1 MRYVFGFIAGI
12 IFGAFI
18 GREWGAYLG
27 IFLGLFW
34 AWVVGLS
41 KKITSLETRIA
52 DFEAKEQVARSQARF
67 ETDTPRRN
75 VQDAKA
81 DGTMADES
89 KADASK
95 AGQSQRPLPHVTPD
109 KTESNPDE
117 YTSAHKDAMAAHDKK
132 QPEDLVYA
140 AVETPQLND
149 EVAVQAEGKDE
160 AKNEALDQAADEL
173 LATCETN
180 NELAVEYTHDV
191 PVATDSAYNEHTANN
206 DVVAASSEHA
216 AERLEAEN
224 SATEEQALQKPS
236 AFEQAVSKAL
246 SKTKDWIVGYFTGG
260 NSLVRTGML
269 VLFVGVAFLLKY
281 VAERTVVPVEFR
293 YVGILL
299 GALVLLVLGWRL
311 RKKRPGF
318 ALSLQGGG
326 IGVLYLTLFAAMR
339 LHQLIPANMVLILL
353 VGIVVFSAALAV
365 LQDAM
370 ALAVIGILGGFAAP
384 ILTSTGSGS
393 HVQLF
398 AYYLLLNLSIFG
410 IAWFKSWR
418 LLNVVGFVST
428 FAVGSVWGAKFYQP
442 QFFASV
448 EPFLI
453 AHFLLYVAV
462 AVLFAFKQPPKL
474 KGINDGTIIFGTPI
488 VVFSLQAA
496 LVKDIEYGLAYSALA
511 LGVFYVLVAYLV
523 KMLHRPFFKDLIES
537 FIALGVGFG
546 TLAIPLGFDGRVT
559 SAMWVA
565 EASAMVW
572 VGIKQSRV
580 LPRFSGYAL
589 AVLGAMAFFVEPEVN
604 KEVMAFM
611 NADFIGVVIIVLAS
625 AFIGL
630 YARIHADRLLKFET
644 PWVSHLMLL
653 AAVSWWVIGGLH
665 EIDKHFRA
673 SAYFLQQLWLLVTTL
688 VLVFSAKKLSHELLM
703 RCALVVNVAMWPL
716 LANVNRYTVEKTM
729 FLNER
734 FAGLAIVA
742 VFYIIMS
749 VFWAKHFAQQHETKT
764 KLQQPW
770 VSRYFLATGVV
781 TWLFAMVYEIHRFLP
796 DVQLLWIENM
806 MALTAGVLLWF
817 GHKKQWPDFKWAAL
831 GVVFAMAMPL
841 YLTFVTLQWDIPV
854 QLNDWPIFN
863 VAYLAMLTYAL
874 THFVVA
880 RYWQLKMKDA
890 SDMSN
895 IISAVL
901 LLLSLAAWFING
913 VREAQYFLEAPHVL
927 PAVVIFVSASWLL
940 FVLLA
945 HRMNWSDLHK
955 IKYAITPVLAY
966 LVVMVP
972 NFQPYHASVGVL
984 AWLMAFA
991 VNYWALKVYD
1001 GKLGKATD
1009 PFHVI
1014 SLLSLSLVLMFE
1026 WAQLIEWQIGVDNIW
1041 HDSAAVTMML
1051 VILAT
1056 VYVLRDRIQWPLK
1069 AQPHAYLYWALPLM
1083 MCLQWLML
1091 LALNVSKPGESIG
1104 IPYLPVLNAIDLVGV
1119 ATLFLTYLMQK
1130 SDPQKSGMTFFIQDQ
1145 RIRYGLFAVMGFV
1158 MLNASMLR
1166 CFHYWYG
1173 INYQWNDLV
1182 SSFMVQT
1189 GFSILWAATAV
1200 TLMVL
1205 AARKKWRPVWL
1216 LGLGLMIAVVAKLFL
1231 VDMSA
1236 SGSIERIVAFLT
1248 VGVLLSVVGYFS
1260 PLPPETK
1267 AEHEAKHEAEHEAEH
1282 TKEEGA

>member
-1 MRYVFGFIAGI
+1 MRYVFGFIAGV
-12 IFGAFI
+12 IFGAST
-18 GREWGAYLG
+18 GKDWGAYLG

-41 KKITSLETRIA
+41 KKIKLLESRLA
-52 DFEAKEQVARSQARF
+52 SYEAKERSRQRTSI
-67 ETDTPRRN
+67 EPRSLTKKPRST
-75 VQDAKA
+75 VH
-81 DGTMADES
+81 S
-89 KADASK
+89 
-95 AGQSQRPLPHVTPD
+95 PLPHVTPD
-109 KTESNPDE
+109 DDPVSDE
-117 YTSAHKDAMAAHDKK
+117 TNDSTSSTLAAHSSK
-132 QPEDLVYA
+132 QPEDTVYY
-140 AVETPQLND
+140 AVETLESKSPEEETPRSEFQ
-149 EVAVQAEGKDE
+149 ETPETQQE
-160 AKNEALDQAADEL
+160 AFDQAADEL
-173 LATCETN
+173 VASCE
-180 NELAVEYTHDV
+180 AD
-191 PVATDSAYNEHTANN
+191 DSE
-206 DVVAASSEHA
+206 A
-216 AERLEAEN
+216 AEQVIAHEKTLEDN
-224 SATEEQALQKPS
+224 SNLDSMVQKQAPPEPTPQEPS
-236 AFEQAVSKAL
+236 AFEQAASKAFT
-246 SKTKDWIVGYFTGG
+246 SVKDWVIGYFTGG

-281 VAERTVVPVEFR
+281 VAERTVVPVEVR

-339 LHQLIPANMVLILL
+339 LHQLLPANVVLMLL
-353 VGIVVFSAALAV
+353 IGIVVFSASLAV

-398 AYYLLLNLSIFG
+398 AYYLLLNFSIFG

-496 LVKDIEYGLAYSALA
+496 LVKDMEYGLAYSALA
-511 LGVFYVLVAYLV
+511 MGVFYVALAYLV
-523 KMLHRPFFKDLIES
+523 KLLHRPFFKDLIES

-572 VGIKQSRV
+572 VGIKQSRL

-589 AVLGAMAFFVEPEVN
+589 AVLGALAFFVEPEVS
-604 KEVMAFM
+604 KDVMAFM

-630 YARIHADRLLKFET
+630 YARKHADRLLKFET
-644 PWVSHLMLL
+644 PWVSHVMLL

-673 SAYFLQQLWLLVTTL
+673 SAYVIQQLWLLVTTL
-688 VLVFSAKKLSHELLM
+688 VLIFAAKKLIYPLLM
-703 RCALVVNVAMWPL
+703 RCALVVNAAMWPL
-716 LANVNRYTVEKTM
+716 LANINRFIVEKTM
-729 FLNER
+729 FLNEH

-742 VFYIIMS
+742 VFYVAMS
-749 VFWAKHFAQQHETKT
+749 VFWHKHFSGNRNNRHAAASKV
-764 KLQQPW
+764 KRIW
-770 VSRYFLATGVV
+770 ISRYFLATGVL
-781 TWLFAMVYEIHRFLP
+781 TWLLAMVMDIHRYQP
-796 DVQLLWIENM
+796 QAQLLWTELT
-806 MALTAGVLLWF
+806 MALTAGLLLWL
-817 GHKKQWPDFKWAAL
+817 GHKKQWVDFKWTAL
-831 GVVFAMAMPL
+831 LVIFAMALPL
-841 YLTFVTLQWDIPV
+841 YVTFVTLQWDKPV
-854 QLNDWPIFN
+854 LIEAWPVLN
-863 VAYLAMLTYAL
+863 VACLAFLTYAL

-880 RYWQLKMKDA
+880 RYWHAHMCDPQKDGA
-890 SDMSN
+890 SDLSPM
-895 IISAVL
+895 ISAVL
-901 LLLSLAAWFING
+901 LMLSLIAWFTGGI
-913 VREAQYFLEAPHVL
+913 REAPIFLESPHWL
-927 PAVVIFVSASWLL
+927 PAVVVFISASWLL

-945 HRMNWSDLHK
+945 HRMNWPDLHK
-955 IKYAITPVLAY
+955 VKYLITPALTY
-966 LVVMVP
+966 LVVAIP
-972 NFQPYHASVGVL
+972 NVQPYHASFGLL
-984 AWLMAFA
+984 ACLMAFV

-1001 GKLGKATD
+1001 QKLGKATD
-1009 PFHVI
+1009 AFHVI
-1014 SLLSLSLVLMFE
+1014 SLFSLSMLLIYE
-1026 WAQLIEWQIGVDNIW
+1026 WAQLIEWQIGDKNIW
-1041 HDSAAVTMML
+1041 NSSAAVSMLLLILGAVYTM
-1051 VILAT
+1051 
-1056 VYVLRDRIQWPLK
+1056 RDRINWPLR
-1069 AQPHAYLYWALPLM
+1069 AQPHAYQYWALPLM
-1083 MCLQWLML
+1083 MCGQWLML
-1091 LALNVSKPGESIG
+1091 LVLNLSDPGG
-1104 IPYLPVLNAIDLVGV
+1104 LAGLPYLPVLNVIDVVGIG
-1119 ATLFLTYLMQK
+1119 TLYLTYRMQH
-1130 SDPQKSGMTFFIQDQ
+1130 SGSTAFFIQDK
-1145 RIRYGLFAVMGFV
+1145 RIRYSLFAAMGFV

-1173 INYQWNDLV
+1173 IKYQWQDLV
-1182 SSFMVQT
+1182 SSFVVQT

-1216 LGLGLMIAVVAKLFL
+1216 LGLGLMIVVVAKLFL

-1260 PLPPETK
+1260 PLPPEIKEEQEQENETGT
-1267 AEHEAKHEAEHEAEH
+1267 ETE
-1282 TKEEGA
+1282 TVNTTEEGA